1 MARSRLCR
9 TCGEFHDLEQAWPP
23 ECYAHFGV
31 LANEAPMIRTDG
43 MDPVR
48 SMADGRLYDSRSRY
62 YGNLKARGLEIV
74 GNERAEV
81 ERRPE
86 LRLNAAP
93 DIKRAI
99 EELRSR

>member
-9 TCGEFHDLEQAWPP
+9 TCGEFHDLAAPWPRS
-23 ECYAHFGV
+23 CYDHFGV
-31 LANEAPMIRTDG
+31 VASDAPMIRTDG

-48 SMADGRLYDSRSRY
+48 SMANGQLYDSRSRY
-62 YGNLKARGLEIV
+62 YGDLKARGLEIV